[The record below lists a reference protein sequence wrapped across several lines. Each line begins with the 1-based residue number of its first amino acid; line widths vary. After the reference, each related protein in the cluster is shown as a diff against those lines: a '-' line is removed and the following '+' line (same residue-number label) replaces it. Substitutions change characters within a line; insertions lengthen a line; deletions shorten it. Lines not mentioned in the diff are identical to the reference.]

1 MEVKKDTKNFLNP
14 PKSPKYMKYK
24 YKINTIQTQAIIDR
38 LIETKKMNPQS
49 QKIVTFSR
57 DFRCLYI

>member
-1 MEVKKDTKNFLNP
+1 MEGHQKFQ
-14 PKSPKYMKYK
+14 SS
-24 YKINTIQTQAIIDR
+24 KITEIYENTIQTQAIIDR

-57 DFRCLYI
+57 DFRCLSI